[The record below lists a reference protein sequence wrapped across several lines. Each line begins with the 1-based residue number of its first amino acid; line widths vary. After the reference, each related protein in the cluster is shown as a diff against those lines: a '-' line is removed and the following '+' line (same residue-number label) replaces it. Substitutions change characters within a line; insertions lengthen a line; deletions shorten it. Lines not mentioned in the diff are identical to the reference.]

1 MWKVNFDT
9 KPSVRIEGDFKVFE
23 GIDSIQSE
31 ISRVVNNIKK
41 KKIVITIEMYH
52 GVYVEELFEILSQN
66 LEIIGKFN
74 ASKANY
80 DSETMD
86 NILANEIGTDR
97 IFGIMTHR
105 NIDEFFIEENVK
117 EIRTSINE
125 IEKGVVIIYGIGASY
140 IYKGDVLIYCDMPR
154 WETQKRMRKDKI
166 SNWCSNNYEL
176 DYMRR
181 YKRAFFIDWRVLDKY
196 KQKIYHSI
204 DYFIDSTD
212 ENNLKMVKSEAI
224 FTGLAQVSKRP
235 FRLLPY
241 FDSGPWG
248 GQWMKDKFG
257 LDKEVSNFAWCF
269 DCVPEENSLVLTF
282 EDTTFEIPAIN
293 LVFEH
298 PKELL
303 GDRVYARFGKEF
315 PIRFDILDTMDGGN
329 LSLQVH
335 PVVEYI
341 QNTFG
346 MHYTQDESYY
356 MLDAKEGATVFL
368 GLKENTEKEKFLEE
382 LERSNRE
389 VQEFKADRYINQF
402 PAKKHDH
409 FLIPAGTIHCSGK
422 NNVVLEISATPYI
435 FTFKLWDWGRL
446 GMDGLPRPI
455 HINHGREVI
464 QWDRTTRW
472 VKENLINKT
481 INLTNTNSE
490 VVEHTG
496 LHELEFIETRRHW
509 FHDKSCRETN
519 GSVNV
524 LNLVEGK
531 EAVVESLNGEFEP
544 FVVHYAET
552 FIIPPSVEKY
562 SISPIGNAN
571 ENKLATITA
580 SVRV

>member
-23 GIDSIQSE
+23 GINTIQSE
-31 ISRVVNNIKK
+31 ISRVVNSIKK
-41 KKIVITIEMYH
+41 KKVVITIEMYH

-66 LEIIGKFN
+66 LEIVGKFN

-382 LERSNRE
+382 LEKSNRE

-552 FIIPPSVEKY
+552 FIIPASVEKY